1 MKYLIALCLVVSA
14 FAQAPKPCDSPPQWE
29 AREIRQDYSR
39 KFEEFRKL
47 SYDETNRRVRE
58 VEEILL
64 GSDKEYVDRLYLY
77 NEAKNYSLNLKTK
90 VCTVT
95 ALTRPFRHRGVFPG
109 AKFDGIF
116 NIGAVGVSG
125 EVVAVQAFS
134 ANGTDGFYTGLV
146 TYPSCYPVQNLF
158 FSKANGFEHSDY
170 FDLNIGIVD
179 LNVFVPPQECIK
191 AEEEMNKKKIMPVT
205 DYEQKYQEYR
215 RLSYDETNKRERQ
228 IAEVD
233 VGGDKAYY
241 DRLILYNENK
251 NYTLNLKT
259 RICTVSA
266 INRPFHYR
274 GVHPNAKFDGLFE
287 LGAVGVPGEVVAVQA
302 FSANETNEYYTG
314 LVTYPSCYPV
324 QNLHFSKTHGF
335 EHSDYFDLHIG
346 ITDLNVFV
354 PPTECLKAEK
364 SQKISPVV

>member
-134 ANGTDGFYTGLV
+134 ANGTDG
-146 TYPSCYPVQNLF
+146 
-158 FSKANGFEHSDY
+158 
-170 FDLNIGIVD
+170 
-179 LNVFVPPQECIK
+179 
-191 AEEEMNKKKIMPVT
+191 
-205 DYEQKYQEYR
+205 
-215 RLSYDETNKRERQ
+215 
-228 IAEVD
+228 
-233 VGGDKAYY
+233 
-241 DRLILYNENK
+241 
-251 NYTLNLKT
+251 
-259 RICTVSA
+259 
-266 INRPFHYR
+266 
-274 GVHPNAKFDGLFE
+274 
-287 LGAVGVPGEVVAVQA
+287 
-302 FSANETNEYYTG
+302 
-314 LVTYPSCYPV
+314 
-324 QNLHFSKTHGF
+324 
-335 EHSDYFDLHIG
+335 
-346 ITDLNVFV
+346 
-354 PPTECLKAEK
+354 
-364 SQKISPVV
+364 